1 MNQMQSV
8 RWRIQ
13 MVAGL
18 PQFHPP
24 AGPLEPIN
32 GLALRQMSDEDL
44 EWMIAMTRDRDAGVC
59 RTIRGALSSKSAG
72 RRERSR

>member
-18 PQFHPP
+18 PQFQPP
-24 AGPLEPIN
+24 AGLLEPIN
-32 GLALRQMSDEDL
+32 GLALRHMSDEDL
-44 EWMIAMTRDRDAGVC
+44 GLMIAMARD
-59 RTIRGALSSKSAG
+59 
-72 RRERSR
+72 